1 MRSIVGKL
9 IVGAALTAVGML
21 AADSSLGTW
30 KLNTAKSKTTGDNPA
45 KSRTEVREATPDGG
59 VKVTS
64 TRQLADGTTINFS
77 YTYKYDG
84 KEYPVT
90 GGPFSTISSKRVDAN
105 TITAEV
111 VNKADGNYHQTTQ
124 TVISKDGKTMTMNA
138 KGTDSKG
145 KPLTATNV
153 FEKQ

>member
-1 MRSIVGKL
+1 MVSIAIRLVFVITL
-9 IVGAALTAVGML
+9 PAHRISGAP
-21 AADSSLGTW
+21 SSPRTR

-45 KSRTEVREATPDGG
+45 KSRTEVREATPNGG

-64 TRQLADGTTINFS
+64 TRQMADGTTINFS

-90 GGPFSTISSKRVDAN
+90 GGPFSTISSKRIDAN

-138 KGTDSKG
+138 KGTDVKG